1 VGELQVWDIVN
12 RTPMDHPFHLHGYFF
27 QVLTVNGTAPAYRS
41 WEDTVHIPPLGRVR
55 IAWMPDDR
63 PGSWMAHCHI
73 LEHHAAGM
81 MMHFDV
87 VRP

>member
-1 VGELQVWDIVN
+1 
-12 RTPMDHPFHLHGYFF
+12 
-27 QVLTVNGTAPAYRS
+27 
-41 WEDTVHIPPLGRVR
+41 
-55 IAWMPDDR
+55 MPDDR
-63 PGSWMAHCHI
+63 PGPWMAHCHI